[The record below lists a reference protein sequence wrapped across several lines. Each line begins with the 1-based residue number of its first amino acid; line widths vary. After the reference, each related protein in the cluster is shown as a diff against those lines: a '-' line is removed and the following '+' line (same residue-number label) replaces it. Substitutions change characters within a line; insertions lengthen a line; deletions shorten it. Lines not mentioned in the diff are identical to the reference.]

1 MKQEIRALTE
11 QVQALKELVFAL
23 MKGDRPIGQNAFA
36 RREPTSST
44 MERPSNGRE
53 GQTKLIEQPAQK
65 KARDQRRADP
75 QARSIPAAAVDPTTT
90 WVKVVGRKEKAANKK
105 AAKAAIQKDTV
116 PRARWER
123 GQRPTPKGTRMG
135 EKPKVN
141 PPRRAAVA
149 ISLSSPLAAKRR
161 AERSSLWRGP
171 KSACR
176 KLECRLPR

>member
-23 MKGDRPIGQNAFA
+23 MKGDRPIGQNVFA
-36 RREPTSST
+36 RREPASPV

-53 GQTKLIEQPAQK
+53 GQTKVKEQTAQK

-75 QARSIPAAAVDPTTT
+75 QARSIPTAAVDPTTT